1 MSENK
6 ENPACA
12 FQKPDPEAPM
22 FTFDHKN
29 EKLDVEISDLA
40 KLKAVPD
47 RLGRIEKKID
57 LVSHFTYTL
66 KEDQKKILQN
76 QELLLHQ
83 PTAMEKEMLR
93 LLKWVVMFNE
103 EFKRPNI
110 SDIMDEGTE
119 EEK

>member
-1 MSENK
+1 MIKPGNLLCSVERMLELIEAASEDIYK
-6 ENPACA
+6 
-12 FQKPDPEAPM
+12 
-22 FTFDHKN
+22 
-29 EKLDVEISDLA
+29 
-40 KLKAVPD
+40 

>member
-47 RLGRIEKKID
+47 RLDRIEKKID
-57 LVSHFTYTL
+57 LVSLFTHTL
-66 KEDQKKILQN
+66 KEDYIEVREDREKI
-76 QELLLHQ
+76 
-83 PTAMEKEMLR
+83 LR
-93 LLKWVVMFNE
+93 LLKWCIAAIESEAELQMSTWH
-103 EFKRPNI
+103 KLPDI
-110 SDIMDEGTE
+110 TDIMEEGNE

>member
-1 MSENK
+1 MIKPGETILCEKFKGKFYVSVDRMLELIEAGSEDIYK
-6 ENPACA
+6 
-12 FQKPDPEAPM
+12 
-22 FTFDHKN
+22 
-29 EKLDVEISDLA
+29 
-40 KLKAVPD
+40 